1 VSPALDPASVKL
13 AIETGGIAFRNP
25 VLTASGTFGYG
36 REFESLT
43 DLRALGGLVTKGISP
58 APRFGNA
65 TPRICETASGMLNS
79 IGLENVGVEG
89 FERDKLPYLRQCG
102 TRVLV
107 NFFGATFDEYI
118 ACGAGLDR
126 LDGVDGLEMNVS
138 CPNIKAGGIEF
149 GTDPR
154 VLVDLVRAC
163 RAVIKKPL
171 WIKLT
176 PNTSDIVALAR
187 ACAEGGADGLSII
200 NTITGMA
207 IDARTRR
214 PKIATIFGGL
224 SGPAIKPIALRM
236 VYQVH
241 RAGVPLPISG
251 IGGIQDA
258 TDAIEFFPRGRDD
271 GAGRDA
277 ELRRPRCVGTHRA
290 RSPGPPG
297 RRRYQ
302 RHPRVDRRPARLV
315 IENAH
320 GLRRFNCYETAWKHG
335 KGSFSPTPM
344 KKVEAIIKPFK
355 LDDVK
360 DRLREV
366 GVQGM
371 TVYEVKGFGRTGG
384 KKEVYRG
391 SAYVV
396 DFVPKVRIEIIVKDD
411 IVRDV
416 VEAITSVARTGRI
429 GDGKIFV
436 TPVEEAIRIRTG
448 ERGEDAL

>member
-1 VSPALDPASVKL
+1 MPDVSDSTPAPNL
-13 AIETGGIAFRNP
+13 AITTGGVSFRNP

-36 REFESLT
+36 KEFEGLT

-58 APRFGNA
+58 KPRFGNS

-89 FERDKLPYLRQCG
+89 FERDKLPYLRSCG

-107 NFFGATFDEYI
+107 NFFGATFDEYV

-126 LDGVDGLEMNVS
+126 LDGVDALEMNVS

-154 VLVDLVRAC
+154 VLADLVRAC

-187 ACAEGGADGLSII
+187 ASADGGADGLSII

-214 PKIATIFGGL
+214 PKIATIFAGL

-258 TDAIEFFPRGRDD
+258 TDAIEFFLA
-271 GAGRDA
+271 GATTVQIGTQSFVDPDA
-277 ELRRPRCVGTHRA
+277 SG
-290 RSPGPPG
+290 
-297 RRRYQ
+297 
-302 RHPRVDRRPARLV
+302 
-315 IENAH
+315 N
-320 GLRRFNCYETAWKHG
+320 
-335 KGSFSPTPM
+335 
-344 KKVEAIIKPFK
+344 
-355 LDDVK
+355 
-360 DRLREV
+360 
-366 GVQGM
+366 
-371 TVYEVKGFGRTGG
+371 
-384 KKEVYRG
+384 
-391 SAYVV
+391 
-396 DFVPKVRIEIIVKDD
+396 
-411 IVRDV
+411 IVRDLASRLAAEGV
-416 VEAITSVARTGRI
+416 SDVRELVG
-429 GDGKIFV
+429 
-436 TPVEEAIRIRTG
+436 
-448 ERGEDAL
+448 ALKTA